1 MDIITIASKLHP
13 TIWGVIIGS
22 SLTLFGT
29 FIQGRFALKLLLK
42 QKIIENDI
50 KKEHREFELKK
61 ENYLNSIKTMV
72 QLLNAFMDFT
82 KPGRNYDDFGK
93 EIQSLFV
100 DLCTIDLVADETTLE
115 PMHKFQ
121 RYYFEVI
128 VELMTEKI
136 PFESLLIDKNIKKN
150 WYDYYSKII
159 DENISLIN
167 NNPHNGT
174 ATEKEYQEYLSSNYK
189 EYSEQRNKYS
199 DEITDLNKRLLSAE
213 LVFKRKAVEK
223 ILLLNQFFIEYI
235 QFARNDIG
243 LSSLTIDF
251 TQVNIFHQKLRDTIE
266 KTFTAVDK
274 LSNEDEA
281 REE

>member
-82 KPGRNYDDFGK
+82 KPGR
-93 EIQSLFV
+93 
-100 DLCTIDLVADETTLE
+100 DLVADETTLE